1 MEGSGEKAMEQKI
14 KVSIMMLAYNHESYI
29 RQALDSVVRQ
39 RTDFRFEAIVGEDC
53 STDGTREIVREYARK
68 YPDIV
73 KPLFRKKNLGA
84 SRNVVSTLRRCKG
97 EYVAFLECDDYW
109 TDMDKL
115 QKQADY
121 LDAHPE
127 CAGVMT
133 KVVVIDRYGREM
145 VTGPKLLDHALE
157 TPLDFARTMYPYNQ
171 FKFIGCF
178 MARNYF
184 KDGQYDRYLSQTEMV
199 EDIILEAIAVSKGR
213 IVMLDEVMAAYRW
226 VPSNG
231 GNFSAM
237 KKEVLCRDKIKSIRV
252 MAHLFPSGTY
262 PWVYMRICR
271 DYWQL
276 LHKAAYDGAYGQWM
290 KIVFREM
297 NCVERMFYIVYYTR
311 RKLTE
316 VF

>member
-1 MEGSGEKAMEQKI
+1 MEREV
-14 KVSIMMLAYNHESYI
+14 KVSVMILAYNHENYI
-29 RQALDSVVRQ
+29 RQALESVVGQ
-39 RTDFRFEAIVGEDC
+39 RTNFRFEAVVGEDC

-68 YPDIV
+68 YPDVV

-84 SRNVVSTLRRCKG
+84 CRNVVSTLRRCRG

-109 TDMDKL
+109 TDMEKL

-133 KVVVIDRYGREM
+133 RVAVVDRYGREM

-157 TPLDFARTMYPYNQ
+157 TPRDFAKTMYPYNQ
-171 FKFIGCF
+171 FKFVGCF
-178 MARNYF
+178 MARNYY
-184 KDGQYDRYLSQTEMV
+184 GGGAYDPYLLQTEMV
-199 EDIILEAIAVSKGR
+199 DDFIVEAIAVSKGK
-213 IVMLDEVMAAYRW
+213 IAMLDEIMAAYRW
-226 VPSNG
+226 VPAHG

-237 KKEVLCRDKIKSIRV
+237 KPEFLCRDRIKSLKTVIQ
-252 MAHLFPSGTY
+252 LFPVGAY
-262 PWVYMRICR
+262 PRIYMRICR

-276 LHKAAYDGAYGQWM
+276 LHKTTDDGAYGKWL
-290 KIVFREM
+290 KIICREM
-297 NCVERMFYIVYYTR
+297 NCVERAFYLAYYVR
-311 RKLTE
+311 RKLTG